1 MPNTVSASLDVP
13 VAGAG
18 VIGFSPS
25 IVASI
30 TVDDVSVKPG
40 MTGQAHAT
48 AVMIDGRKID
58 VTKQAAWTSSATA
71 KATVDNT
78 GLVTGVAAGSA
89 ELTAALFGVSGQG
102 TVSVA

>member
-1 MPNTVSASLDVP
+1 MSASFDVP
-13 VAGAG
+13 VVGDG

-30 TVDDVSVKPG
+30 TVDAVSVKTG
-40 MTGQAHAT
+40 ETGQAHAT

-58 VTKQAAWTSSATA
+58 VTKQAAWTSATIA
-71 KATVDNT
+71 TATVDNT
-78 GLVTGVAAGSA
+78 GLVTGVGAGSV

-102 TVSVA
+102 TVTVA

>member
-1 MPNTVSASLDVP
+1 MALVGD
-13 VAGAG
+13 G

-30 TVDDVSVKPG
+30 TVDAVSVKSG
-40 MTGQAHAT
+40 KTSQAHAT

-58 VTKQAAWTSSATA
+58 VTKQAAWTSAATA
-71 KATVDNT
+71 TATVDNT

-89 ELTAALFGVSGQG
+89 KLTAALFGVSGQG
-102 TVSVA
+102 TVTVA